1 MNRRG
6 VVVATGA
13 LALSFFI
20 GGSVAYNAQQAR
32 RAREIAAMRAEAL
45 VRSHSPVIGP
55 ANAPVTIVEFFDPSC
70 EACRAFYPPLKQI
83 LSLFPNDVRLVMRY
97 AAFHD
102 GSDGAVKILEAA
114 RLQDKFVP
122 VLEALLEFQPEWADH
137 SGPLLEKAWARAKD
151 AGLDVEQARRDTSRP
166 EIQAVLDSDTIDSK
180 ALEVTRTPTFF
191 VNGQPLIDFGPQQL
205 YEMVKR
211 EVQRAK

>member
-6 VVVATGA
+6 LVIATGA
-13 LALSFFI
+13 LALSFFV

-32 RAREIAAMRAEAL
+32 RAREIAAARAEAL
-45 VRSHSPVIGP
+45 VRSHSPVLGP
-55 ANAPVTIVEFFDPSC
+55 LNAPVTIVEFFDPSC

-83 LSLFPNDVRLVMRY
+83 MGLFPNDVRLVMRY

-102 GSDGAVKILEAA
+102 GSDAAVKILEAA

-137 SGPLLEKAWARAKD
+137 TGPVLEKAWARAKD
-151 AGLDVEQARRDTSRP
+151 AGLDIEQAKRDWTRA
-166 EIQAVLDSDTIDSK
+166 EIQAALDSDTRDSK
-180 ALEVTRTPTFF
+180 SLEVTRTPTFF
-191 VNGQPLIDFGPQQL
+191 VNGQPLTDFGPQQL
-205 YEMVKR
+205 YDMVRR
-211 EVQRAK
+211 EVQKTK